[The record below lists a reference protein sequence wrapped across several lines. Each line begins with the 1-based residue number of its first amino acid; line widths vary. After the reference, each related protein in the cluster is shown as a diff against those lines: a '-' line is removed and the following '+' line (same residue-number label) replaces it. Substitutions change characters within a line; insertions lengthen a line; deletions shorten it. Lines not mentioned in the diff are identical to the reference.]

1 MADIK
6 NRTDLGGAT
15 GPRELRAL
23 PIHRW
28 FVYPHSFGASIV
40 NEMLNTIGT
49 TSSSF
54 VWDPF
59 VGAGTTPVVCRERGL
74 KALGTDI
81 LPLSIVVTR
90 AKVCNYDLKQ
100 LETALKNLSK
110 ARPTDSLMPQETDVT
125 LLKKAFLPQV
135 RSHAHQIY
143 QAISWQL
150 PSNLR
155 PFFVTALASIYRSFG
170 SYVCDGGW
178 PRLTEAPK
186 REAQWLFPDFLQTA
200 ESMIEDVRQQSLYFG
215 SASSNYKARL
225 MDFRS
230 KPSKALFDAVIT
242 SPPYLNK
249 HDYTRLFAPELSL
262 LGLSTN
268 AELINLRYRTVR
280 SHVEARPH
288 RRRRGFLP
296 SRVLS
301 DIIAFVQE
309 RAFDSNR
316 IPRLICGYF
325 EDMFDL
331 LKVCSMSLK
340 SRGYL
345 CLVVSNVQFYGML
358 IPVDEILSELASLAN
373 LRLQEKW
380 LLRWR
385 GNSSQQ
391 MAKYGRNPVAEWV
404 LIWQKE

>member
-1 MADIK
+1 M
-6 NRTDLGGAT
+6 
-15 GPRELRAL
+15 
-23 PIHRW
+23 
-28 FVYPHSFGASIV
+28 
-40 NEMLNTIGT
+40 
-49 TSSSF
+49 
-54 VWDPF
+54 
-59 VGAGTTPVVCRERGL
+59 
-74 KALGTDI
+74 
-81 LPLSIVVTR
+81 
-90 AKVCNYDLKQ
+90 
-100 LETALKNLSK
+100 
-110 ARPTDSLMPQETDVT
+110 
-125 LLKKAFLPQV
+125 
-135 RSHAHQIY
+135 
-143 QAISWQL
+143 
-150 PSNLR
+150 
-155 PFFVTALASIYRSFG
+155 
-170 SYVCDGGW
+170 
-178 PRLTEAPK
+178 TEAPK

-215 SASSNYKARL
+215 SARDNYKARL

-230 KPSKALFDAVIT
+230 KPGRALFDAVIT

-249 HDYTRLFAPELSL
+249 HDYTRLFTPELSL

-280 SHVEARPH
+280 SHVEAKPRRH
-288 RRRRGFLP
+288 RNGFLP
-296 SRVLS
+296 SGVLS

-340 SRGYL
+340 NRGYL
-345 CLVVSNVQFYGML
+345 CLVVSNVQFYGIL
-358 IPVDEILSELASLAN
+358 IPVDGILSELASLAN